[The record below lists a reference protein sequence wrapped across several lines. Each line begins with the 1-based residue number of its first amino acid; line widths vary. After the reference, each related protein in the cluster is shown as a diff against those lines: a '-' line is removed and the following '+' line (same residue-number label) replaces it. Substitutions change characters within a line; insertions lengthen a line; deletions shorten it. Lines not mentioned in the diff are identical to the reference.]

1 MRVLTWLPRD
11 FREQLTILDPAR
23 DGESAPTPP
32 VDTLIRSVGVVET
45 SALDPEREI
54 AAGKSLARR
63 RWIAPLGVAALVAAV
78 AVGVVVGTSPGG
90 SHRTTSHNAPPT
102 SGATNPG
109 GPSTAVAARRWASF
123 PATASPRPVVLVGE
137 AVVGPRA
144 FVDGDSKAAF
154 LEGRVRLATS
164 PPSTPATREG
174 YPLIDAADAVG
185 QLAPPQKGPAT
196 SAVLQITSVVLADQ
210 LFGTDR
216 GLRSL
221 PAWRMHVTGATGDVY
236 VLAIAPSA
244 RYPHTG
250 NGSGGQRALVSADGL
265 NVTFRYVARHVATDP
280 CDLGYTS
287 RLNVEETRSAVVLA
301 ISTRSDAPSTL
312 PTNVACTDPLVVPA
326 GPPLEPGAPNSRTI
340 TLQQPLGGRVVVDAS
355 GNPYQVTSG

>member
-11 FREQLTILDPAR
+11 FREQLTILDPTR
-23 DGESAPTPP
+23 NSEPAPTPP
-32 VDTLIRSVGVVET
+32 VDTLIGSVGVVET
-45 SALDPEREI
+45 VALDPEREI
-54 AAGKSLARR
+54 AVGKSLARR

-90 SHRTTSHNAPPT
+90 SHRTTSPT
-102 SGATNPG
+102 SGATNPS
-109 GPSTAVAARRWASF
+109 GPSTAGAARRWASF
-123 PATASPRPVVLVGE
+123 PATANPRPIVLLGE
-137 AVVGPRA
+137 PVVGPRA

-164 PPSTPATREG
+164 SPDTPATRNG
-174 YPLIDAADAVG
+174 YPLIDAADAVR
-185 QLAPPQKGPAT
+185 QLASPQKGPAT
-196 SAVLQITSVVLADQ
+196 STVLQITSIDLADHTY
-210 LFGTDR
+210 GTDR

-221 PAWRMHVTGATGDVY
+221 PAWRMHLTGATGAVY

-250 NGSGGQRALVSADGL
+250 NGSGGQPALVSADGL
-265 NVTFRYVARHVATDP
+265 KLTFQYVAHHVATGP

-287 RLNVEETRSAVVLA
+287 TLNVEETRSAVVLA
-301 ISTRSDAPSTL
+301 ISTRSDPPSAL
-312 PTNVACTDPLVVPA
+312 PTNVACTNQLTVPLRR
-326 GPPLEPGAPNSRTI
+326 PLKPGAHDARTI
-340 TLQQPLGGRVVVDAS
+340 TLQQPLDGRVVVDVR